1 MSHSCQIL
9 SIYPDC
15 YGLNLS
21 YVFLISKIIILEKKE
36 KGKKAICCPFPLITM
51 NGTIL
56 TTTTTTTTTTTIRK
70 NHQNLS
76 CYYKDSKK
84 SKRLAHYEGHA

>member
-56 TTTTTTTTTTTIRK
+56 TTTTPTTTTPSTVR
-70 NHQNLS
+70 
-76 CYYKDSKK
+76 KK
-84 SKRLAHYEGHA
+84 SPKLVLLLQRLQEKQKTCTL